1 MLRGFR
7 VRVLSF
13 HDFRVTGSPIAALE
27 HTILTTKN
35 RADLEGHRA
44 EMKSGLKFFLVLLAV
59 ALSIGP
65 ISRAAE
71 SPEETLQK
79 ADQFF
84 IQGQFDN
91 ARLLYESAI
100 SDGANLDRD
109 LVRSRNL
116 ARCYLNSSP
125 PQTDQAIPW
134 LNNAIRIDPSS
145 EATRVLLAQTFVRK
159 GDYEQAAS
167 QYKNLMSQH
176 PGSAE
181 YVLALVALQ
190 NDTGRQEEAVQTLKI
205 SIDRAPNPTQL
216 RLEYAKGLIEKKSY
230 AAAREQ
236 YQQILAVDSTNLAAQ
251 LGFAKM
257 AAYLGAQEQALEMYS
272 RALLSHPAE
281 YEAEIGKAF
290 TLLSM
295 GKIPEARELLK
306 AAAQQ
311 RPEDEY
317 VKDTLRALMDSGSSS
332 AKVPI
337 ALHLREDNALGAAIS
352 KALVP
357 EMASQPAPAKTRDA
371 EKSVSSSSS
380 LLWLRALLMIT
391 SLGLAMC
398 GVWKLASRSRTA
410 SEQSVSVVPHGFIS
424 ESMYQQQVSQHED
437 DSFNR
442 DTLAEM
448 TPAVPESSST
458 SEAVG
463 EDLFSMD
470 VSKLMN
476 EDSDINGLD
485 ALVADV
491 FPTTED
497 LLARQ
502 IAPAPTAA
510 EQERIA
516 SSLKKPSQRETNPVR
531 GRLSGVRILVVGG
544 SLDVTE
550 VERRTLGSMGG
561 EVTILRKFAEAAVW
575 LKEHRPELV
584 LVNDLTAD
592 DWTMESI
599 YRWIEQHNPDWS
611 SKAVFAIPQLAEG
624 DSNQERPLVFHPF
637 GSKELSEFLFAPASG
652 SKQIQTA

>member
-1 MLRGFR
+1 
-7 VRVLSF
+7 
-13 HDFRVTGSPIAALE
+13 
-27 HTILTTKN
+27 
-35 RADLEGHRA
+35 
-44 EMKSGLKFFLVLLAV
+44 MKSRVQCFLVLMAL

-65 ISRAAE
+65 IAKTAE

-84 IQGQFDN
+84 IQGEFDN

-134 LNNAIRIDPSS
+134 LNNAIRIDSAS

-181 YVLALVALQ
+181 YVLALVAMQ
-190 NDTGRQEEAVQTLKI
+190 NDSGRQDEAVQTLKNA
-205 SIDRAPNPTQL
+205 IDRAPNPTQL
-216 RLEYAKGLIEKKSY
+216 RLEYAKGLTEKKSY
-230 AAAREQ
+230 AAAKDQ
-236 YQQILAVDSTNLAAQ
+236 YQQVLAIDSNNLAAQ

-257 AAYLGAQEQALEMYS
+257 AAYLGVQEQALEMYR
-272 RALLSHPAE
+272 RALQSHPGE

-306 AAAQQ
+306 AAVQQ

-317 VKDTLRALMDSGSSS
+317 VKDTLRALTDSGTSS
-332 AKVPI
+332 AKAPI

-357 EMASQPAPAKTRDA
+357 EMANQPASAERTNTKTPSRS
-371 EKSVSSSSS
+371 KNGG
-380 LLWLRALLMIT
+380 LLWLRVLLMIA
-391 SLGLAMC
+391 SFGLALC
-398 GVWKLASRSRTA
+398 GVWKIASRPRPA
-410 SEQSVSVVPHGFIS
+410 SEEKLSVFPRGFIS
-424 ESMYQQQVSQHED
+424 ESMSQQQFAESEH
-437 DSFNR
+437 DSFNPDMLTER
-442 DTLAEM
+442 PSAS
-448 TPAVPESSST
+448 PESKST
-458 SEAVG
+458 SEPVG
-463 EDLFSMD
+463 EELFSMD
-470 VSKLMN
+470 VSKFMN
-476 EDSDINGLD
+476 EDSNVDGLD

-497 LLARQ
+497 LLSRQ
-502 IAPAPTAA
+502 ILQPPNGND
-510 EQERIA
+510 QERIA
-516 SSLKKPSQRETNPVR
+516 SSAKKPSQRESNPVR

-544 SLDVTE
+544 SLEVTE

-561 EVTILRKFAEAAVW
+561 EVTILRKFNEAAVW
-575 LKEHRPELV
+575 LKEHCPELV

-599 YRWIEQHNPDWS
+599 YRWIEQHNPEWS
-611 SKAVFAIPQLAEG
+611 SKAVFAIPQVADG
-624 DSNQERPLVFHPF
+624 TANQERPLVFHPF